1 MTLKPLDKH
10 CYDLSQIIYR
20 GDMASYYNKAAEW
33 LHIASGIGGI
43 AFDGA
48 KFDDNIGYCG
58 SADEYLFAES
68 DLAQA
73 FVQKLTVFT
82 YIWLA
87 IESLVDEI
95 VPRLKGDEGKI
106 REAIKFLGK
115 HSTRPYCP
123 DPSRYLLMNLHD
135 ILVDSGVD
143 AYKPVVRRFSTY
155 QTSDG
160 SGLGLHVISKLRNLL
175 AHGVLAFPLP
185 DPENKP
191 QSPLLQVPDLS
202 SRIALLS
209 IQELLRCIYKDLPDA
224 LRVAWL
230 GLADY
235 EDEEDLEDEDGVRIY
250 EILGL
255 VQLVPPAVPDP
266 LLALKRRS
274 LDEA

>member
-10 CYDLSQIIYR
+10 CYDLSQIIYY
-20 GDMASYYNKAAEW
+20 DDDVPSDYHKSAEW
-33 LHIASGIGGI
+33 LRIASGIETV

-48 KFDDNIGYCG
+48 KFDNTVGYCG

-68 DLAQA
+68 KLAQA

-95 VPRLKGDEGKI
+95 VPRFKGDEGKI
-106 REAIKFLGK
+106 REAVKFLGK

-143 AYKPVVRRFSTY
+143 VYKPVVRRFLTY
-155 QTSDG
+155 RTPDG

-185 DPENKP
+185 DSENKP
-191 QSPLLQVPDLS
+191 ENPLLQVPDLA

-209 IQELLRCIYKDLPDA
+209 IQELLRCIYKDLPDT
-224 LRVAWL
+224 LRVGWL
-230 GLADY
+230 GQVDY
-235 EDEEDLEDEDGVRIY
+235 EDGSRIY
-250 EILGL
+250 EILGI
-255 VQLVPPAVPDP
+255 VQFVPLTTPDS
-266 LLALKRRS
+266 LLALKRRRPY
-274 LDEA
+274 EA